1 VLALPA
7 RKGRVS
13 LSKAVIHKV
22 LGLQGGGL
30 RVQSPTV
37 ICAGKSS
44 KPPSEPPCRPKDTS
58 ALRRCTCGGMI
69 VVPLLGVGPS
79 FQVFKSQ
86 GGAKD
91 DAHCS
96 NLLLLA
102 LGPSPNKSLQRAAQ
116 P

>member
-1 VLALPA
+1 MPPLAPP
-7 RKGRVS
+7 RCQKGTR
-13 LSKAVIHKV
+13 
-22 LGLQGGGL
+22 
-30 RVQSPTV
+30 
-37 ICAGKSS
+37 
-44 KPPSEPPCRPKDTS
+44 
-58 ALRRCTCGGMI
+58 ALRRCTCGGI
-69 VVPLLGVGPS
+69 IGLLLFGVVPS
-79 FQVFKSQ
+79 FKVFKSQ